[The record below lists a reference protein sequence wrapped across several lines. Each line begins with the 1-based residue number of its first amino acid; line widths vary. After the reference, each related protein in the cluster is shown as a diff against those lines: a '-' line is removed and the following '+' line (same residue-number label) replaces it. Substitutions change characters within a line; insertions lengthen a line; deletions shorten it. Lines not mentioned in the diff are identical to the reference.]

1 MNIYSKKTKR
11 IFTIIIVAVLVA
23 ALVIPLV
30 ASIV

>member
-23 ALVIPLV
+23 ALIIPLV

>member
-1 MNIYSKKTKR
+1 MNIYSKKTKK
-11 IFTIIIVAVLVA
+11 IFTIIIVVVLVA

>member
-1 MNIYSKKTKR
+1 MNIYSKKTKK
-11 IFTIIIVAVLVA
+11 IFTIIIDGALVA

>member
-1 MNIYSKKTKR
+1 MNFYSKKTKR

>member
-1 MNIYSKKTKR
+1 MNIYSKKPKK
-11 IFTIIIVAVLVA
+11 IFTIIIVVALVA

>member
-23 ALVIPLV
+23 ALVIPLI